1 MADFP
6 ASGINSKDLSASQA
20 NLRKEATSLSQ
31 SNSLMSK
38 YTYNSS
44 YSRSQCDALS
54 NDIHHQKDIK
64 ASILSELKSDNDFQL
79 GALLRKGGVENLE
92 SIVRIKE
99 AEAKMFQTKADE
111 ARREAE
117 GFQRM
122 IRMKTT
128 QMEDEYA
135 ERLGKLSLQE
145 TEETRRK
152 KLEELKVLENSH
164 CDYFKMKMRMQAEIA
179 GLLERM
185 EATKQQWV

>member
-1 MADFP
+1 MPDFP
-6 ASGINSKDLSASQA
+6 ASGISSKDLSASQA
-20 NLRKEATSLSQ
+20 NLRKEATSLPQ

-38 YTYNSS
+38 YTYNSG
-44 YSRSQCDALS
+44 YSRSQGDVLS
-54 NDIHHQKDIK
+54 NDHHQKDLK
-64 ASILSELKSDNDFQL
+64 TSILSELKNESDFQL
-79 GALLRKGGVENLE
+79 GALLRKGGFDNLE

-99 AEAKMFQTKADE
+99 AEARMFQTKADE

-122 IRMKTT
+122 IRMKTA
-128 QMEDEYA
+128 QMEEEYA
-135 ERLGKLSLQE
+135 ERLSKLSLQE

-164 CDYFKMKMRMQAEIA
+164 CDYFKMKMRMQVEIA